1 MAGVVLGASAC
12 GWGFLCDMTNPK
24 TLLLFTSVMPQFIPA
39 RSSPFRPTLLGV
51 TFAGLGFASLTLY
64 SLVLARAGGALRRPQ
79 LARRLMHGSGGILVG
94 FGVALAA
101 ER

>member
-1 MAGVVLGASAC
+1 MASGIRVPPNGR
-12 GWGFLCDMTNPK
+12 
-24 TLLLFTSVMPQFIPA
+24 SVTQFIPA
-39 RSSPFRPTLLGV
+39 GSSPFLPALLGV

-64 SLVLARAGGALRRPQ
+64 SLMLARAGGVLRRPR
-79 LARRLMHGSGGILVG
+79 LARRLMRGSGGILIG